1 MKLFLK
7 IFGILTG
14 VLFLGLYLAFLF
26 VLPRFDVNQYKPD
39 IQKIVSEQTKLNI
52 NFENAK
58 IITTPLLG
66 VGLKADDISVKL
78 PDGSVL
84 FSANGV
90 KGRVALPSLL
100 LLTVKVSC
108 AEVDSPFVNV
118 EIVDNKAFKVVQV
131 LDDILNSK
139 EVVLEE
145 TEQAVETNSSSWFN
159 PAWIRIK
166 VPCVKLTNYKVLIND
181 LKSKHYLTLK
191 GDELKL
197 AYLNGKI
204 FKLKT
209 YAEFYSDEN
218 KNITAN
224 VDLNTFL
231 PPAVKLDEE
240 DDEAQRVEIPF
251 INPVSMYRNYDLKTN
266 VDMKLRIR
274 ERAKNLVSFGYL
286 SVDGLTLKLSQLQLP
301 ESYFHLKTRGFWADI
316 DSKINLLKE
325 QNIELLGKLNYSR
338 HPKFDMSIKT
348 SEIYFN
354 DLVILSKALLDSL
367 HIKNDLDKVK
377 MAGFV
382 LADTHIKTN
391 FKKWVSNGEIDVKNG
406 ALTISGVGNVISDL
420 KALISL
426 ENNVMEIKDT
436 SLNLA
441 GAKVFAQGKID
452 EKSVADISVKTEQIS
467 LPTLFNA
474 FAPDDLK
481 KAFAF
486 NSGDFA
492 LNLDLKGRLDNAV
505 AKLGVALNN
514 FNFGD
519 KSKSFVLKNNKLTAD
534 ISCDK
539 KDLVGTVNNS
549 DFRILL
555 PMTKS
560 NIVIPKLAVNI
571 AQKNIEIPENALVLN
586 DNSTILFRGQIQDY
600 IKLSNIDL
608 TANGKVLSTDLN
620 KLVGKDFAKFFNAN
634 GQPSVAVSVKG
645 NSKKQTL
652 DAEILADK
660 DNFYT
665 PVNIASLRDKTSSV
679 RATVD
684 FKRDRIKIKKTG
696 VFIKRTVTDEKG
708 NQSIVYDEVLG
719 VDGTIVGNNI
729 NLLKITMPQTIR
741 MSIQAFKDSLMDIK
755 GHLFVF
761 GDLASPR
768 FRGDY
773 VVKSLTIPDL
783 MITMDNADFAFKGKE
798 LVIKIKDLLV
808 NGSDFNV
815 QTGISLIPSSVINVT
830 GLDVVSNRV
839 DADKLMQVAE
849 AAMKFVPPAPKSAK
863 NAQPAQP
870 ADIPVALRNGHFS
883 GKSLKSGAIVTG
895 QTDTDISLNKN
906 LLVLNNLKTK
916 VFDGVVKGNVSMN
929 LVSTLIKA
937 KVAGNNV
944 DVQKA
949 LLQAAAMD
957 NMLYGTAEFDADL
970 SLRGVTYE
978 EQMKSLKGAVN
989 FKVKDGQFGPFG
1001 KLENLIIAENIRESE
1016 FFQSSLGGV
1025 LNSLTSVDTT
1035 HFDTLTGHLTFDKGI
1050 ANINPITSIGDALS
1064 LKIFGEMD
1072 LVANTVDMKVRSRL
1086 TSSIANLLGPLNII
1100 NPINLMNAT
1109 GGMNVVTAKAF
1120 GLFCEAVPQEEMDS
1134 IPAFENGYID
1144 ANSTKFQLVVRGD
1157 LAKPLTLIKSF
1168 KWLALAA
1175 DIEKADSFVN
1185 LIPAGKDGANY
1196 VLDAKTLE
1204 KAKEDLK
1211 KGVKQSVEAKKE
1223 AVKEQAKATVEAK
1236 KQEAVMKIEKAVEV
1250 KIEEQKQGK
1259 LGKFLQSAKEVR
1271 EQIDAAKEI
1280 LTAPEVEIPSP
1291 SIPVPTPTPLEK
1303 QP

>member
-7 IFGILTG
+7 IFGTLVG
-14 VLFLGLYLAFLF
+14 VLLLGLYLAFLF
-26 VLPRFDVNQYKPD
+26 VLPRFDINQFKPE
-39 IQKIVSEQTKLNI
+39 IQKIFAEQTKLNV

-66 VGLKADDISVKL
+66 LGLKADDISVKL

-90 KGRVALPSLL
+90 KGRVALPSLF

-108 AEVDSPFVNV
+108 AEVYSPFVNV
-118 EIVDNKAFKVVQV
+118 EIVDDKAFKVVQV
-131 LDDILNSK
+131 LDEILNSK

-145 TEQAVETNSSSWFN
+145 TEQAVETNNSWFN

-166 VPCVKLTNYKVLIND
+166 VPCVKLTDYKVLIND

-191 GDELKL
+191 GEELKL

-204 FKLKT
+204 FKFKT
-209 YAEFYSDEN
+209 NAELFSDEN

-224 VDLNTFL
+224 IDLNTFL
-231 PPAVKLDEE
+231 PPAVELDEE

-274 ERAKNLVSFGYL
+274 ERAKNIVSFGYL
-286 SVDGLTLKLSQLQLP
+286 NIDGLTLNLSQLQLP
-301 ESYFHLKTRGFWADI
+301 ESYFHLKTRGFWAEI

-325 QNIELLGKLNYSR
+325 QNIELLGKVNYSR
-338 HPKFDMSIKT
+338 CPKFDMGIKT

-354 DLVILSKALLDSL
+354 DLVVLAKALLDSL
-367 HIKNDLDKVK
+367 HLQNDLDKVK

-382 LADTHIKTN
+382 KADTHINTN
-391 FKKWVSNGEIDVKNG
+391 FKKWVSNGEVDVKNG
-406 ALTISGVGNVISDL
+406 ALSISGVGNVISDL
-420 KALISL
+420 KALVLL

-452 EKSVADISVKTEQIS
+452 EKSIADINIKTERIS
-467 LPTLFNA
+467 LPMLFKA
-474 FAPDDLK
+474 FAPDELK
-481 KAFAF
+481 NAFVF

-492 LNLDLKGRLDNAV
+492 LNLDLKGKLNNAV
-505 AKLGVALNN
+505 AKLGVDLINL
-514 FNFGD
+514 NFGD
-519 KSKSFVLKNNKLTAD
+519 KAKSFVIKNNALKAD
-534 ISCDK
+534 FSCDK
-539 KDLVGTVNNS
+539 KDLVGEVINS
-549 DFRILL
+549 DFKFLL

-560 NIVIPKLAVNI
+560 NIGVPKFVVNI
-571 AQKNIEIPENALVLN
+571 AQKNVEIPENSLIIN
-586 DNSTILFRGQIQDY
+586 DNSTILFRGQVQDY
-600 IKLSNIDL
+600 IKLSNLDFSADGRVLASDL
-608 TANGKVLSTDLN
+608 IR
-620 KLVGKDFAKFFNAN
+620 LVGKDFAKFFNAN
-634 GQPSVAVSVKG
+634 GQPAVAVSING
-645 NSKKQTL
+645 NSKKQSL
-652 DAEILADK
+652 NAEIIADK
-660 DNFYT
+660 DNYFT
-665 PVNIASLRDKTSSV
+665 PVNIASLRDKTSSI
-679 RATVD
+679 RTTVD

-696 VFIKRTVTDEKG
+696 IFIKKTVTDEKG

-719 VDGTIVGNNI
+719 LDGTIVGNNI

-761 GDLASPR
+761 GDVASPR

-773 VVKSLTIPDL
+773 IIKSLTIPDL
-783 MITMDNADFAFKGKE
+783 MLTVDNADLAFKGKE
-798 LVIKIKDLLV
+798 LVVKIKDLLV

-815 QTGISLIPSSVINVT
+815 QTGISLNPASVINVT
-830 GLDVVSNRV
+830 SLDVVSNRV
-839 DADKLMQVAE
+839 DADKLMAVAE
-849 AAMKFVPPAPKSAK
+849 AAMKFVPAPAPTKSGQA
-863 NAQPAQP
+863 AQP
-870 ADIPVALRNGHFS
+870 ADIPVVLRNGHFS

-895 QTDTDISLNKN
+895 HTDTDIALNN
-906 LLVLNNLKTK
+906 NILVLNNLRAK
-916 VFDGVVKGNVSMN
+916 VFDGAVRGNVSMN
-929 LVSTLIKA
+929 LVSSLIKA
-937 KVAGNNV
+937 KVSGNNV
-944 DVQKA
+944 DVQKM

-957 NMLYGTAEFDADL
+957 NMLYGTAEFGVDL
-970 SLRGVTYE
+970 SLKGVTYE
-978 EQMKSLKGAVN
+978 EQMRTLKGFVD

-1016 FFQSSLGGV
+1016 FFQTALGGV
-1025 LNSLTSVDTT
+1025 IDSLTSVDTT

-1050 ANINPITSIGDALS
+1050 AKIDPITSIGDALS

-1072 LVANTVDMKVRSRL
+1072 LLKNTVDMKVRSRL
-1086 TSSIANLLGPLNII
+1086 TSTIANLLGPLNII

-1175 DIEKADSFVN
+1175 DIEKANSFVN
-1185 LIPAGKDGANY
+1185 LIPTGKDGADY

-1204 KAKEDLK
+1204 KAKENLK
-1211 KGVKQSVEAKKE
+1211 KGVKQAVELKKE
-1223 AVKEQAKATVEAK
+1223 TIKEKAKGTVEVK
-1236 KQEAVMKIEKAVEV
+1236 KQEAVQKIENAVQV

-1259 LGKFLQSAKEVR
+1259 LGKFLQNAKEVR

-1280 LTAPEVEIPSP
+1280 LTAPEVDIPGP
-1291 SIPVPTPTPLEK
+1291 SVPVVMPTPLEN